1 MVKMDGKVSLQ
12 KILVRAPPRL
22 AHKLEETLRHHY
34 DVRTEIREDGDSKA
48 ICEIEARITRNW
60 ITICR
65 FAPDENLKDI
75 LTMFKVNFELKS
87 RR

>member
-1 MVKMDGKVSLQ
+1 MQ
-12 KILVRAPPRL
+12 KILVRAPPDL
-22 AHKLEETLRHHY
+22 AHKLEETLRRNY
-34 DVRTEIREDGDSKA
+34 DVRTEISESGSKA
-48 ICEIEARITRNW
+48 ICEIEARIARDW

-75 LTMFKVNFELKS
+75 LTMFNVNLEIKS

>member
-1 MVKMDGKVSLQ
+1 MQ
-12 KILVRAPPRL
+12 KILVRAQSEL
-22 AHKLEETLRHHY
+22 AHKLTETLRQRY
-34 DVRTEIREDGDSKA
+34 DVRTEIHEDDSKA

-75 LTMFKVNFELKS
+75 LTMFKVNLEIKG

>member
-1 MVKMDGKVSLQ
+1 MQ
-12 KILVRAPPRL
+12 KILVRAPSEL
-22 AHKLEETLRHHY
+22 AHKLTETLRHRY
-34 DVRTEIREDGDSKA
+34 DVRTEIYEDDGKA

-65 FAPDENLKDI
+65 FASDENLKDI
-75 LTMFKVNFELKS
+75 LTMFKVNLEIKG

>member
-1 MVKMDGKVSLQ
+1 M
-12 KILVRAPPRL
+12 IRAPPDL
-22 AHKLEETLRHHY
+22 ARKLEEILRHNY
-34 DVRTEIREDGDSKA
+34 DVRTDIHEFDSKA

-75 LTMFKVNFELKS
+75 ITMFKVNLEIKG